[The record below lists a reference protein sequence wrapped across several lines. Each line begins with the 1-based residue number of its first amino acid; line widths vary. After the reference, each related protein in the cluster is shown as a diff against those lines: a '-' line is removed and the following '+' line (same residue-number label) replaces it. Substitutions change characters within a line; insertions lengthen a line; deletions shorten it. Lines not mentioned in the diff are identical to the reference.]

1 MEKRE
6 ARLAFRSFTCA
17 LRKSLRSRRP
27 VSGLDQRWG
36 GHTTVAEEG
45 WARKLGCPSRNIA
58 SSRFD
63 EDSAAHLQQE
73 MSTFRRPA
81 HWLMVAHPLID
92 QMAHCGF
99 GWNARDPQLVAA
111 VTSVAIAAGSSTV
124 APASRLPSVT
134 CSACESLPGLSR
146 SRSSGLS
153 ASSLRSSSAPRS
165 TWPSRER
172 VSPRSRCSVLSI
184 Q

>member
-36 GHTTVAEEG
+36 GHTPVAEEG

-99 GWNARDPQLVAA
+99 GWSARDPQPLAP
-111 VTSVAIAAGSSTV
+111 VTSDRRGFEPRRSRAAAAFGHLFSMRITPR
-124 APASRLPSVT
+124 AFA
-134 CSACESLPGLSR
+134 A

-153 ASSLRSSSAPRS
+153 ASALRSSSAPRS
-165 TWPSRER
+165 IWPSRQR